1 MIPRR
6 RSKRGPADSVMS
18 LPDGHAIIQQGFPAY
33 ATKAVMSD
41 SEADQGFRVRDRRGR
56 ADEPASS
63 PRPVK
68 RPEPM
73 TPPEPVSPPQPDSPP
88 ESTAGGARSLI
99 RMYIEQR

>member
-33 ATKAVMSD
+33 ATKAVMSED
-41 SEADQGFRVRDRRGR
+41 EPDQGFRVRDRRGR

-63 PRPVK
+63 PRPVTP
-68 RPEPM
+68 PEPM
-73 TPPEPVSPPQPDSPP
+73 TPPEPVSPP
-88 ESTAGGARSLI
+88 ESTAGGARSEEHTSEL
-99 RMYIEQR
+99 QSQSNLVC